1 MYDLGNHFHID
12 LNKLKSKPESII
24 KGQRFRITILTER
37 LIRLEYSPTGV
48 FNDFATEFAVFRDF
62 GVPKFTKKEDR
73 NYLEVE
79 TEYFKLVYSKEEPF
93 KGTTLKDKALLE
105 LEKTEGISLDKS
117 STDKTVKF

>member
-48 FNDFATEFAVFRDF
+48 FNDFATEFAIFRD
-62 GVPKFTKKEDR
+62 
-73 NYLEVE
+73 
-79 TEYFKLVYSKEEPF
+79 
-93 KGTTLKDKALLE
+93 LKCQS
-105 LEKTEGISLDKS
+105 SLRRKIEIIW
-117 STDKTVKF
+117 K